1 MIRDLQRENR
11 RLRKENEYLRHLSM
25 QYDETPKDEISAEQ
39 QLLATS
45 VKRAH
50 NLHAKNYF
58 SYIFQR
64 FRNSR
69 PFLIFDKTRF
79 AMKGF
84 KFAKKMW
91 VFFIGFFAFLG
102 ISAQV
107 LLIVSALLVF
117 IPAALIVSAIIGI
130 FTYLSHRKRDKV
142 LKPLYS
148 DSYEGKVYLVFL
160 PKDQT
165 GGYFVR
171 TAQALTENGH
181 VFFVTQSF
189 KDCKRRSLLPVGER
203 MYRIHISAYFSFAR
217 RLPQEKAVKI
227 YL

>member
-25 QYDETPKDEISAEQ
+25 QYDETPKDEVSAEQ
-39 QLLATS
+39 QALSAS

-50 NLHAKNYF
+50 TLHAKNYF
-58 SYIFQR
+58 SYMFQR
-64 FRNSR
+64 FRSTR
-69 PFLIFDKTRF
+69 SFLIFDKTRF

-91 VFFIGFFAFLG
+91 VFFIGLFAFLG
-102 ISAQV
+102 VSAQV
-107 LLIVSALLVF
+107 LLIGVVLTVF
-117 IPAALIVSAIIGI
+117 IPAALVASALIGI
-130 FTYLSHRKRDKV
+130 CTYFSRRKRNKI
-142 LKPLYS
+142 LKPFWS
-148 DSYEGKVYLVFL
+148 EGYEGKIYLVFL
-160 PKDQT
+160 PKDSS

-171 TAQALTENGH
+171 TAQQLTENGH

-189 KDCKRRSLLPVGER
+189 KDCKHKSVLPVGER
-203 MYRIHISAYFSFAR
+203 MFRIHISAYFSFAR
-217 RLPQEKAVKI
+217 RLPQEKVVKV